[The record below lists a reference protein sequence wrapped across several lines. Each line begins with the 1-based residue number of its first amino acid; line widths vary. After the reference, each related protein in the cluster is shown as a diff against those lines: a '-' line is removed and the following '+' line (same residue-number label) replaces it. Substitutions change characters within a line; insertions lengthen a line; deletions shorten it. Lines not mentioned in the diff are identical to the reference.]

1 MILRRITE
9 HVKAQNW
16 FAVGIDFVIV
26 VVGVFIGIQVANW
39 NDERLQAREGA
50 QFTERLQADLRRE
63 HANWQALVAYLGVV
77 RDNADSA
84 AAILEGRVES
94 SDEALLI
101 HAYRATQY
109 MYSVRWRATY
119 EELTSTGSLGLIKD
133 QGLRDSA
140 VLFYRW
146 QGIEDAFEEGSG
158 SRYRSLFRGL
168 LPILVQDA
176 LTQRCGDQITYL
188 GGLGMA
194 RLQLDHACETG
205 LTPTQVAAAAAQ
217 LREHPDVLPTLRLRA
232 MNLRTSISNLTDS
245 AADIAEGLRPFV
257 EAAP

>member
-9 HVKAQNW
+9 HVRDQNW

-26 VVGVFIGIQVANW
+26 VVGVVIGIQVANW
-39 NDERLQAREGA
+39 NEERLQAREGA
-50 QFTERLQADLRRE
+50 QFAERLQADLRRE
-63 HANWQALVAYLGVV
+63 HTNWQSLVAYLGVV

-84 AAILEGRVES
+84 AAILEGRVEAT
-94 SDEALLI
+94 DETLLI

-146 QGIEDAFEEGSG
+146 QGIENAFEEGSG

-168 LPILVQDA
+168 LPVVVQDA
-176 LTQRCGDQITYL
+176 LTQRCGDRITYL
-188 GGLGMA
+188 GSLGMT
-194 RLQLDHACETG
+194 RLALDHACETG
-205 LTPTQVAAAAAQ
+205 LTATEVAATAAL
-217 LREHPDVLPTLRLRA
+217 LREHPDVLPALRLRA
-232 MNLRTSISNLTDS
+232 MNIRTSISNLTAE

-257 EAAP
+257 EATP